1 MAEKQPSKMEK
12 ESFLQLKEIFSIEKA
27 LQTAR
32 FHFTFVCL
40 HKIRKMNPSENF
52 VFSPYS
58 IYDILLLIYFGSKG
72 AIEELLKEILYL
84 SNIDFS
90 KQDLIEYY
98 SIRKDCQSQN
108 KPSSSTR
115 DDSNCWITNNRCLIL
130 TTLQR
135 IFKDRLETCDFHN
148 NTLQLMHRIN
158 KTIEDAEGTNSR
170 IKLIDVINREVEL
183 VLTTV
188 VRFDRSHFEYLTEPE
203 PSPEPEEKSFFDR
216 FRYIYESS
224 SESAS
229 EPDEPKVSPKKFP
242 PDLLKRKTYADP
254 TLCVQVS
261 EFSYENSRTSLFVVL
276 PLYYGNT
283 CSEPA
288 RIKNRSQSDSDI
300 RRWVIS
306 FLIER
311 MSKKDG
317 IRRMSDLLY
326 GLGMKQKYHNYMIKP
341 MFELEK
347 QLPIHKVLEALGGK
361 ELIQDTSINMGGF
374 IAEENKNMH
383 LGHVVH
389 RTYVKVTPRETVASA
404 VTAVYTGLSVHPLD
418 RHQSIG
424 DQINSLQTFI
434 WLIFDKS
441 RHDIIF
447 MGVFNKPS
455 ILPKSLYITEKY
467 LDGRKTYV

>member
-158 KTIEDAEGTNSR
+158 KTIEDAE
-170 IKLIDVINREVEL
+170 
-183 VLTTV
+183 
-188 VRFDRSHFEYLTEPE
+188 
-203 PSPEPEEKSFFDR
+203 EPEEKSFFDR